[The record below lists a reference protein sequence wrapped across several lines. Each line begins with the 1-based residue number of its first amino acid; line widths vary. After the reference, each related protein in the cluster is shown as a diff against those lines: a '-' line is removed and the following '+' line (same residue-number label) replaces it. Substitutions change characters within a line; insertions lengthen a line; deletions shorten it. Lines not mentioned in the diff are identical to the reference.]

1 MEYRRLGRT
10 GVKVS
15 AISLGCMTFGGQVDH
30 ETSQDIISRAID
42 EGINLFDT
50 ADVYTGGRSEEILG
64 RTLKGSRRDK
74 VMVATKVRGR
84 TGDGPND
91 EGLSRAHLVESLE
104 QSLRR
109 LQSDYV
115 DFYQIHFPDPM
126 TPLDET
132 LRALDDLVR
141 QGKVR
146 YLGCSNFRAW
156 QTCKALWMADS
167 MHLNPM
173 VCVQPRYSLLYRAI
187 ERELLPFCVEEG
199 LGVLAYS
206 PLAGGL
212 LTGKYQRGTPPPP
225 GTRATLNPYFARA
238 LSDRNFDS
246 IERLQHLADQWDR
259 RLSHIA
265 LGWLLRNRSISS
277 AIIGATT
284 LDQFEEDMATLNLS
298 LTNDQLREIDAMV
311 GESDRSSE
319 TTPDGL

>member
-15 AISLGCMTFGGQVDH
+15 TIALGCMTFGGQVDPAV
-30 ETSQDIISRAID
+30 SADIISRAID
-42 EGINLFDT
+42 EGVNLFDT

-64 RTLKGSRRDK
+64 KALKGRRDK
-74 VMVATKVRGR
+74 MLVATKVRGR

-91 EGLSRAHLVESLE
+91 KGLSRAHVINSLE
-104 QSLRR
+104 RSLRR

-115 DFYQIHFPDPM
+115 DLYQLHFPDPF

-156 QTCKALWMADS
+156 QTCKSLWISDS
-167 MHLNPM
+167 LHLSPM
-173 VCVQPRYSLLYRAI
+173 VCVQPRYSILYRAI
-187 ERELLPFCVEEG
+187 ERDLLPFCGEEN

-212 LTGKYQRGTPPPP
+212 LTGKYHRRASPPP
-225 GTRATLNPYFARA
+225 GTRATLNP
-238 LSDRNFDS
+238 
-246 IERLQHLADQWDR
+246 
-259 RLSHIA
+259 
-265 LGWLLRNRSISS
+265 
-277 AIIGATT
+277 
-284 LDQFEEDMATLNLS
+284 
-298 LTNDQLREIDAMV
+298 
-311 GESDRSSE
+311 
-319 TTPDGL
+319 